1 MANTITNRQLFFM
14 LLLTLTGGIVSI
26 AKNMAATTMGTNAW
40 RVLITTSLLIGLA
53 AALIVSLTPCTRA
66 RCCSTT
72 RRRSSPGRVPTS

>member
-1 MANTITNRQLFFM
+1 
-14 LLLTLTGGIVSI
+14 
-26 AKNMAATTMGTNAW
+26 MGTNAW